1 MRDVMLNSSRAI
13 AYQGGCYVLN
23 AAGTMAGETIDRIAR
38 DEADRGW
45 LAAEGNLGGSCIVGP
60 GGEILAG
67 PAGSEETI
75 LTADLDLDEL
85 VGKRAI
91 HDYAGHYNRADVLS
105 LVIHQPLQ
113 PILQAPWL
121 TAPSLGEP
129 SEDEDEAT

>member
-1 MRDVMLNSSRAI
+1 MLNASRAI

-23 AAGTMAGETIDRIAR
+23 SAGTLDNQTIERIVR
-38 DEADRGW
+38 DDADRQW
-45 LAAEGNLGGSCIVGP
+45 LLDEGNLGGSCIVGP
-60 GGEILAG
+60 GGDILAG

-75 LTADLDLDEL
+75 LIADLDLDVL

-105 LVIHQPLQ
+105 LIIHQPLQ

-121 TAPSLGEP
+121 EAPIP
-129 SEDEDEAT
+129 DEGAAGDE